1 MVKKGKIECGYEF
14 AIDDEKLNDMRAVDA
29 LAEFEEAIEAGQD
42 WEALRCASWLVKY
55 LLGAQGRRELYKL
68 LEDENGKVTTD
79 AVTEALGQIFE
90 ALGDDAKNSE
100 PSPAH

>member
-29 LAEFEEAIEAGQD
+29 LADHEEAYEAGQT
-42 WEALRCASWLVKY
+42 WEALRCASFLLKY
-55 LLGAQGRRELYKL
+55 LLGKQGRNELYKL
-68 LEDENGKVTTD
+68 LEDENGRVTCE
-79 AVTEALGQIFE
+79 AATEALGQILE
-90 ALGDDAKNSE
+90 ELGDDAKNSE